1 MLGAGALVSGG
12 CGPAGDLSMRNPWSS
27 RPAGTLDAW
36 VAGEMVNLTDRT
48 QRKMDL
54 DVYDP
59 SDGQVKLLAGAN
71 ETVSF
76 QVVLEGGERGADGV
90 NVSWSEFSTLG
101 GATTSRIPASSIR
114 AYRMLAIQVSK
125 YPDWYLRL
133 ADGPAEPAGIYDP
146 LVPIDAS
153 AAPAPV
159 FTVKPGQRLA
169 LWVDV
174 AVPRSALPGTYS
186 ATFSLGSPDGRK
198 WSATLSMEVLA
209 FVLPDER
216 VIPAVGGFGHRQ
228 LMRALLTRDSKPF
241 DPVYLDRDNPMV
253 RRGLVLIRD
262 LMRMAHE
269 HRVDLF
275 DTDIHPILKRTG
287 VGEVNLDWK
296 DYDAIVQPYL
306 DGSAFD
312 DHIGVPAWPMPFS
325 QDWPNPAHYD
335 GAASAN
341 YASAVTQLLTEAR
354 KHLACPV
361 GGGAGDA
368 GKVDIVGKNIFLWP
382 ARNIQAPEGYAT
394 HMALAALARKAVP
407 DVPILSQLP
416 PQAPPGS
423 DWAVPKG
430 FRETADIFAPRGE
443 FFDPNLPAPA
453 KAFQQAQG
461 GTGSPLPAP
470 LGAGAWL
477 ASARPPWLPSLGLIA
492 KPADARAMPWF
503 ALKYGCTGLLLPDVL
518 HWSGD
523 PFAPVAEAEMRL
535 FYPGSVAG
543 LEAPLPSVRLKRLR
557 RGLQDITY
565 LWILNHRQRQG
576 VAQAVTNAM
585 VRYGGLAAA
594 GDNYLDCRLDGWV
607 ADGATWELARRV
619 LAEEVQA
626 VVTPEKAPRLTGL
639 AHTLAWSRLNEQT
652 ESLQVER
659 VRSRVEPAAGSTAIP
674 PEKVRVTVLLDL
686 FNCHKIEA
694 NIQAG
699 PANLPDGWKLISA
712 QAPAITLAP
721 YAMGVMQI
729 AAVGPPG
736 TLPIAANA
744 RVPLTLTL
752 TSNVEKPRQVE
763 AQVPLLLAGQI
774 RRPLVI
780 DGDLRD
786 WPIRTGNTAKD
797 FRLIGRRGQI
807 GAGLAGRQ
815 TMTFVLRDEKNLY
828 LAFRCEEPNPSG
840 MVHKPTNQVRYEQMI
855 ACGEDLVEVLLD
867 PGGKASGASDL
878 YHLVIKPNGV
888 LICER
893 GVPCKPAIGTVAPW
907 PASASVAIGSR
918 DSTWTVELAI
928 PLASLGPDGLSAFWR
943 VNFMR
948 HSPQGDESS
957 SWSGARRYFYDPRNL
972 GTMFVGPYVDSNP

>member
-1 MLGAGALVSGG
+1 VLGAGACVSGG
-12 CGPAGDLSMRNPWSS
+12 CDPAGQSLMRNPWASK
-27 RPAGTLDAW
+27 PAGALDAW

-48 QRKMDL
+48 QRQVDL

-59 SDGQVKLLAGAN
+59 STEQVKLLAGAN

-101 GATTSRIPASSIR
+101 GEKIPASSIR
-114 AYRMLAIQVSK
+114 AYRMLAIQVEK

-133 ADGPAEPAGIYDP
+133 ADGPAEPVGIYDP
-146 LVPIDAS
+146 LAPIDAS
-153 AAPAPV
+153 ASPAPA
-159 FTVKPGQRLA
+159 FDVKPGRRLA

-174 AVPRSALPGTYS
+174 AVPPSAVPGTYT
-186 ATFSLGSPDGRK
+186 ATFNLGSSNGRQ

-216 VIPAVGGFGHRQ
+216 AIPAVGGFSDRE

-275 DTDIHPILKRTG
+275 DTDIHPLLKRTG
-287 VGEVNLDWK
+287 IGEVQLDWK

-325 QDWPNPAHYD
+325 QDWPDPAHYD

-354 KHLACPV
+354 KHLGSA
-361 GGGAGDA
+361 GGAG
-368 GKVDIVGKNIFLWP
+368 IVGKNIFLWP
-382 ARNIQAPEGYAT
+382 GRNLQAPGGYAT

-407 DVPILSQLP
+407 GVPILSQLP

-430 FRETADIFAPRGE
+430 FGETADIFAPRGE
-443 FFDPNLPAPA
+443 FFDPNLAASASGRLKQAP
-453 KAFQQAQG
+453 G
-461 GTGSPLPAP
+461 GAGNPL
-470 LGAGAWL
+470 AGAWL
-477 ASARPPWLPSLGLIA
+477 ASGRPPWLPSLGLIA

-503 ALKYGCTGLLLPDVL
+503 AMKYGCTGLLLPDVL

-523 PFAPVAEAEMRL
+523 PLAPAAEAETRL
-535 FYPGSVAG
+535 FYPGVVAG

-557 RGLQDITY
+557 RGLQDMAY
-565 LWILNHRQRQG
+565 LWILNRRQRQG
-576 VAQAVTNAM
+576 VAQAVTSAM

-626 VVTPEKAPRLTGL
+626 AVTPEKAFRLAGL
-639 AHTLAWSRLNEQT
+639 AHTLAQSRLTEQT
-652 ESLQVER
+652 QSLQVER
-659 VRSRVEPAAGSTAIP
+659 VRSSVEPAAGSTAVP
-674 PEKVRVTVLLDL
+674 PEKIRVTVLLDL
-686 FNCHKIEA
+686 FNCHNIEA
-694 NIQAG
+694 NVQAD
-699 PANLPDGWKLISA
+699 PANLPDGWKLVSG

-721 YAMGVMQI
+721 YATGVMRI
-729 AAVGPPG
+729 AAEGPPEP
-736 TLPIAANA
+736 LPIAANA
-744 RVPLTLTL
+744 RATLALTL
-752 TSNVEKPRQVE
+752 TSNVEKPRQIE
-763 AQVPLLLAGQI
+763 AQVPLLLGGQI
-774 RRPLVI
+774 RRPLTI

-786 WPIRTGNTAKD
+786 WPLRAGNTAKD
-797 FRLIGRRGQI
+797 FRLIGRRGSV
-807 GAGLAGRQ
+807 GNGLAGRQ
-815 TMTFVLRDEKNLY
+815 TMAFVLRDEKNLY
-828 LAFRCEEPNPSG
+828 LALRCEEPNPSG
-840 MVHKPTNQVRYEQMI
+840 MVRKPTNQVTYEQLI

-867 PGGKASGASDL
+867 PGGKASGASEL

-893 GVPCKPAIGTVAPW
+893 GVACKPALGAVVPW
-907 PASASVAIGSR
+907 PASASVAVGSQ
-918 DSTWTVELAI
+918 DSAWTVELAI
-928 PLASLGPDGLSAFWR
+928 PLASLGPAAQSAFWR

-948 HSPQGDESS
+948 YSPQGDESS

-972 GTMFVGPYVDSNP
+972 GTMFVGSYADSNP

>member
-1 MLGAGALVSGG
+1 MLGAGACVSGG
-12 CGPAGDLSMRNPWSS
+12 CGPAGESSMRNHLAS
-27 RPAGTLDAW
+27 RPAGALDAW

-48 QRKMDL
+48 QRQVDL

-59 SDGQVKLLAGAN
+59 SAGQVSLLAGAN

-76 QVVLEGGERGADGV
+76 QVVLEGGKQGADGV
-90 NVSWSEFSTLG
+90 NVSWSEFSTG
-101 GATTSRIPASSIR
+101 EAKISKIPASSIR
-114 AYRMLAIQVSK
+114 AYRMLAIPVSK

-133 ADGPAEPAGIYDP
+133 ADGPAEPTGVYDP

-153 AAPAPV
+153 AAPAPALD
-159 FTVKPGQRLA
+159 VKPGRRLA

-174 AVPRSALPGTYS
+174 AVPRSALPGTYT
-186 ATFSLGSPDGRK
+186 AAFNLASPDGRK
-198 WSATLSMEVLA
+198 WSARLSMEVLA

-216 VIPAVGGFGHRQ
+216 AIPAVGGFGHRQ
-228 LMRALLTRDSKPF
+228 LMRALLARDSKPF

-275 DTDIHPILKRTG
+275 DTDIHPLLKRTG
-287 VGEVNLDWK
+287 VGEVHLDWK

-325 QDWPNPAHYD
+325 QDWPVPDNLGGVGSEGY
-335 GAASAN
+335 S
-341 YASAVTQLLTEAR
+341 SAVTQLLTEAR
-354 KHLACPV
+354 KHL
-361 GGGAGDA
+361 GGAGNA
-368 GKVDIVGKNIFLWP
+368 GNVGNVGKNIFLWP
-382 ARNIQAPEGYAT
+382 ARNLQAPEGYAT
-394 HMALAALARKAVP
+394 HMALAELARKAVA

-416 PQAPPGS
+416 AQAPPGS

-443 FFDPNLPAPA
+443 MFDPNLSAAAA
-453 KAFQQAQG
+453 KSLQQAPG
-461 GTGSPLPAP
+461 GTGHPL
-470 LGAGAWL
+470 AGVWL
-477 ASARPPWLPSLGLIA
+477 ASGRPPYLPSLGLIA

-503 ALKYGCTGLLLPDVL
+503 AMKYGCTGLLLPDVL

-523 PFAPVAEAEMRL
+523 PFAPVAEAETRL

-557 RGLQDITY
+557 RGLQDIAY
-565 LWILNHRQRQG
+565 LWILHRRQRQG
-576 VAQAVTNAM
+576 VAQTVTNAL
-585 VRYGGLAAA
+585 VRYGGLAAT

-626 VVTPEKAPRLTGL
+626 AVTPEKALRLAGL
-639 AHTLAWSRLNEQT
+639 AHQLAWSRLNEQT
-652 ESLQVER
+652 ESLQVEQ
-659 VRSRVEPAAGSTAIP
+659 VRSSVEPAPGSTRVP
-674 PEKVRVTVLLDL
+674 PEKVRMTVLLDL
-686 FNCHKIEA
+686 FNCHNIEA
-694 NIQAG
+694 SIQAV
-699 PANLPDGWKLISA
+699 PANLPDGWKLLSG

-721 YAMGVMQI
+721 YAMGVIRI
-729 AAVGPPG
+729 AAEGPPG
-736 TLPIAANA
+736 PLPIAANA
-744 RVPLTLTL
+744 RAPLTVTL
-752 TSNVEKPRQVE
+752 TSNVEKPMQVE
-763 AQVPLLLAGQI
+763 AQVPLLLAGQT
-774 RRPLVI
+774 RRPLTI

-786 WPIRTGNTAKD
+786 WPIRTGNAAKD
-797 FRLIGRRGQI
+797 FRLIGRRGHI

-815 TMTFVLRDEKNLY
+815 TMAFVLRDEKNLY
-828 LAFRCEEPNPSG
+828 LAFRCEEPSPSG
-840 MVHKPTNQVRYEQMI
+840 MVHRPTNRVTYEQLI

-867 PGGKASGASDL
+867 PGGKASGLSDL

-888 LICER
+888 HICER
-893 GVPCKPAIGTVAPW
+893 GVACKPALGAVGAW
-907 PASASVAIGSR
+907 PASASVAIGSQ
-918 DSTWTVELAI
+918 DAAWTAEVAI
-928 PLASLGPDGLSAFWR
+928 PLASLGPDGQSAFWR

-948 HSPQGDESS
+948 YSPQGDECS
-957 SWSGARRYFYDPRNL
+957 SWSGAQRYFYDPRNL
-972 GTMFVGPYVDSNP
+972 GTMFVGSYVDSNP